1 MQRTDACFMDE
12 IHTDLL
18 RAGGEGDMDLSRLS
32 AQGRMTGT
40 AARPGVLAVSV
51 LSYILQGDGCRR
63 APSSC
68 PWHQLLS
75 ARSGTF
81 ETEMVWALLV

>member
-12 IHTDLL
+12 IHTDFL
-18 RAGGEGDMDLSRLS
+18 RAGGEAGMDSSRLS
-32 AQGRMTGT
+32 AQGRTTGT
-40 AARPGVLAVSV
+40 AARPGVPVVSI